1 MCRQF
6 LTLYDWCQCEEDAGQ
21 RTCGVGKP
29 NDDCAGI
36 EYETARMQ
44 CFCNNHATK
53 KFMTEKKHKRK
64 QSRSSTASSSSTSS
78 VSFRSSRYSDV
89 SLDQEKGPG
98 QAPVQRRRWYR
109 LWSRG
114 TTF

>member
-6 LTLYDWCQCEEDAGQ
+6 LTLYWCQCEEDAGQ
-21 RTCGVGKP
+21 QTCGVGKP
-29 NDDCAGI
+29 NENCPGI

-53 KFMTEKKHKRK
+53 KFMTEKKHKKHERK

-78 VSFRSSRYSDV
+78 GSFRSSRYSDI

-98 QAPVQRRRWYR
+98 QAPVHRRRWYR
-109 LWSRG
+109 LWPRG
-114 TTF
+114 F